1 MGGSLESAYE
11 YWCNKVNEDG
21 SVFGIVKTDHP
32 SKLGEYQQLSYQMVN
47 TLPCTKD
54 DVRDIA
60 STSIEYVELLKQDI

>member
-11 YWCNKVNEDG
+11 YWCKKVNEDG
-21 SVFGIVKTDHP
+21 SVFGVVKSDHP

-54 DVRDIA
+54 DVNL
-60 STSIEYVELLKQDI
+60 VFLKKLQNVQ

>member
-1 MGGSLESAYE
+1 M
-11 YWCNKVNEDG
+11 
-21 SVFGIVKTDHP
+21 FGVVKSDHP

-60 STSIEYVELLKQDI
+60 STSIEYVELLKQDNDEFEKFLRKNANEVNH